1 VPIRP
6 VRRATLNEVARL
18 ARVSPSTVS
27 RVVRGSAPVSEELE
41 SAVREAIRVTGYV
54 PNLAARQ
61 LVTSRSDAVGVV
73 IPEDQWRVF
82 RDPFFADMVE
92 GVATHLASTRYRFV
106 LVMGRSAEDPE
117 WLLHYVAGGHI
128 DGVMLIAPERQHFL
142 GDAITLGDAI
152 MSVGVPVVHM
162 GKPFQAAENAQYV
175 DADNVGGVRQAV
187 EYLYAQGRRRIAMI
201 AGVPTMRSSVD
212 RTVGYRSGMASV
224 GLPVDE
230 RLVVATDYGDEAAE
244 KAMNQLLQLGGS
256 MSDIDAVIAAS
267 DLIAI
272 GVLRSL
278 RNAGINV
285 PADIAVIGYGDER
298 IAARSEPPLTTIAQN
313 SVQMGIELARLMV
326 AVLEGQPHPGRFIM
340 PSRLVVRATA

>member
-1 VPIRP
+1 
-6 VRRATLNEVARL
+6 
-18 ARVSPSTVS
+18 
-27 RVVRGSAPVSEELE
+27 
-41 SAVREAIRVTGYV
+41 
-54 PNLAARQ
+54 
-61 LVTSRSDAVGVV
+61 
-73 IPEDQWRVF
+73 
-82 RDPFFADMVE
+82 MVE
-92 GVATHLASTRYRFV
+92 GVATQLASTRYRFI

-117 WLLHYVAGGHI
+117 WLLHYVGGGHI
-128 DGVMLIAPERQHFL
+128 NGVMLIAPERQHVL
-142 GDAITLGDAI
+142 GDAIT
-152 MSVGVPVVHM
+152 SVGVPVVYM
-162 GKPFQAAENAQYV
+162 GKPFQAAEDARYV
-175 DADNVGGVRQAV
+175 DANNVGGVRQAV

-212 RTVGYRSGMASV
+212 RTAGYQSGMASV

-244 KAMNQLLQLGGS
+244 KAMNQLLRLSDSTG
-256 MSDIDAVIAAS
+256 DIDAVIAAS

-272 GVLRSL
+272 GVLRAL

-285 PADIAVIGYGDER
+285 PADIAVIGYGDEW

-340 PSRLVVRATA
+340 PPRLVVRATA

>member
-1 VPIRP
+1 MRP
-6 VRRATLNEVARL
+6 ARRATLDEVARL

-27 RVVRGSAPVSEELE
+27 RVVRGSTPVSQELE

-92 GVATHLASTRYRFV
+92 GVATQLASTRYRFIV
-106 LVMGRSAEDPE
+106 VMGRSAEDPE
-117 WLLHYVAGGHI
+117 WLLHYVGGGHI
-128 DGVMLIAPERQHFL
+128 DGVMMIAPERQHPL
-142 GDAITLGDAI
+142 SDAITSA
-152 MSVGVPVVHM
+152 GVPVVYM
-162 GKPFQAAENAQYV
+162 GKPFQAAEDVRYV
-175 DADNVGGVRQAV
+175 DGDNVDGVRQAV

-212 RTVGYRSGMASV
+212 RTLGYREGLASV

-230 RLVVATDYGDEAAE
+230 RLVVATDYGEEAAE
-244 KAMNQLLQLGGS
+244 RAMDQMLRLGGGAG
-256 MSDIDAVIAAS
+256 DIDAVIAAS

-272 GVLRSL
+272 GVLRAL
-278 RNAGINV
+278 RNAGIKV
-285 PADIAVIGYGDER
+285 PADIAVIGYGDEW
-298 IAARSEPPLTTIAQN
+298 IAARSEPPLTTVAQN

-340 PSRLVVRATA
+340 PPQLVLRATA

>member
-1 VPIRP
+1 MGVPIRP
-6 VRRATLNEVARL
+6 ARRATLDEVARL

-27 RVVRGSAPVSEELE
+27 RVVRGSAQVSEELE

-82 RDPFFADMVE
+82 RDPFFANMVE
-92 GVATHLASTRYRFV
+92 GVATQLASTRYRFI

-117 WLLHYVAGGHI
+117 WLLHYVGGGHI
-128 DGVMLIAPERQHFL
+128 DGVMLIAPERQHVL
-142 GDAITLGDAI
+142 GDAIT
-152 MSVGVPVVHM
+152 SVGVPVVYM
-162 GKPFQAAENAQYV
+162 GKPFQAAEDARYV

-212 RTVGYRSGMASV
+212 RTAGYQSGMASV

-244 KAMNQLLQLGGS
+244 KAMNQLLRLSDSTG
-256 MSDIDAVIAAS
+256 DIDAVIAAS

-272 GVLRSL
+272 GVLRAL

-285 PADIAVIGYGDER
+285 PADIAVIGYGDEW

-340 PSRLVVRATA
+340 PPRLVVRATA

>member
-1 VPIRP
+1 MAVRP
-6 VRRATLNEVARL
+6 PRRATLDEVARL

-27 RVVRGSAPVSEELE
+27 RVVRGSTPVSPELE

-92 GVATHLASTRYRFV
+92 GVATQLASTHYRV
-106 LVMGRSAEDPE
+106 ILVMGRSAEDPE
-117 WLLHYVAGGHI
+117 WLLNYVGGGHV
-128 DGVMLIAPERQHFL
+128 DGVMLIAPERHHPL
-142 GDAITLGDAI
+142 GDAIRSA
-152 MSVGVPVVHM
+152 GVPVVYM
-162 GKPFQAAENAQYV
+162 GKPFQETEDARYV
-175 DADNVGGVRQAV
+175 DADNAGGVRQAV
-187 EYLYAQGRRRIAMI
+187 EYLYGQGRRRIALI

-212 RTVGYRSGMASV
+212 RTAGYRSGMASV

-230 RLVVATDYGDEAAE
+230 RLVLATDYGDEAGE
-244 KAMNQLLQLGGS
+244 KAMNQLLRLGESVGVV
-256 MSDIDAVIAAS
+256 DAVIAAS

-278 RNAGINV
+278 RTARIDV
-285 PADIAVIGYGDER
+285 PGDIAVIGFGDER
-298 IAARSEPPLTTIAQN
+298 IAARSEPPLTTIAHN
-313 SVQMGIELARLMV
+313 ATQMGKELARLML
-326 AVLEGQPHPGRFIM
+326 AVLEGQQDPGCFIM
-340 PSRLVVRATA
+340 PPRLVVRATA

>member
-1 VPIRP
+1 MPIRP
-6 VRRATLNEVARL
+6 ARRATLDEVARL

-27 RVVRGSAPVSEELE
+27 RVVRGSTPVSEELE

-82 RDPFFADMVE
+82 RDPFFANMVE
-92 GVATHLASTRYRFV
+92 GVATRLASTRYRFI

-117 WLLHYVAGGHI
+117 WLLHYVGGGHI
-128 DGVMLIAPERQHFL
+128 DGVMLIAPERQHVL
-142 GDAITLGDAI
+142 GDAIT
-152 MSVGVPVVHM
+152 SVGVPVVYM
-162 GKPFQAAENAQYV
+162 GKPFQAAEDARYV

-212 RTVGYRSGMASV
+212 RTAGYQSGMASV

-230 RLVVATDYGDEAAE
+230 RLIVATDYGDEAAE
-244 KAMNQLLQLGGS
+244 KAMNQLLRLGGS
-256 MSDIDAVIAAS
+256 VGDINAVIAAS

-272 GVLRSL
+272 GVLRAL

-285 PADIAVIGYGDER
+285 PADIAVIGYGDEW
-298 IAARSEPPLTTIAQN
+298 IAARSEPPLTTVAQN

-340 PSRLVVRATA
+340 PPRLVVRATA

>member
-1 VPIRP
+1 MPIRP
-6 VRRATLNEVARL
+6 ARRATLDEVARL

-27 RVVRGSAPVSEELE
+27 RVVRGSAQVSEELE

-82 RDPFFADMVE
+82 RDPFFANMVE
-92 GVATHLASTRYRFV
+92 GVATQLASTRYRFI

-117 WLLHYVAGGHI
+117 WLLHYVGGGHI
-128 DGVMLIAPERQHFL
+128 NGVMLIAPERQHVL
-142 GDAITLGDAI
+142 GDAIT
-152 MSVGVPVVHM
+152 SVGVPVVYM
-162 GKPFQAAENAQYV
+162 GKPFQAAEDARYV
-175 DADNVGGVRQAV
+175 DANNVGGVRQAV

-212 RTVGYRSGMASV
+212 RTAGYQSGMASV

-230 RLVVATDYGDEAAE
+230 RLIVATDYGDEAAE
-244 KAMNQLLQLGGS
+244 KAMNQLLRLGGS
-256 MSDIDAVIAAS
+256 MGDINAVIAAS

-272 GVLRSL
+272 GVLRAL

-285 PADIAVIGYGDER
+285 PADIAVIGYGDEW
-298 IAARSEPPLTTIAQN
+298 IAARSEPPLTTVAQN

-340 PSRLVVRATA
+340 PPRLVVRATA

>member
-1 VPIRP
+1 MGVPIRP
-6 VRRATLNEVARL
+6 ARRATLDEVARL

-27 RVVRGSAPVSEELE
+27 RVVRGSAQVSEELE

-82 RDPFFADMVE
+82 RDPFFANMVE
-92 GVATHLASTRYRFV
+92 GVATQLASTRYRFI

-117 WLLHYVAGGHI
+117 WLLHYVGGGHI
-128 DGVMLIAPERQHFL
+128 DGVMLIAPERQHVL
-142 GDAITLGDAI
+142 GDAIT
-152 MSVGVPVVHM
+152 SVGVPVVYM
-162 GKPFQAAENAQYV
+162 GKPFQAAEDARYV
-175 DADNVGGVRQAV
+175 DANNVGGVRQAV

-212 RTVGYRSGMASV
+212 RTAGYQSGMASV

-244 KAMNQLLQLGGS
+244 KAMNQLLRL
-256 MSDIDAVIAAS
+256 SDSTGDINAVIAAS

-272 GVLRSL
+272 GVLRAL

-285 PADIAVIGYGDER
+285 PADIAVIGYGDEW

-340 PSRLVVRATA
+340 PPRLVVRATA

>member
-1 VPIRP
+1 MGVPIRP
-6 VRRATLNEVARL
+6 ARRATLDEVARL

-27 RVVRGSAPVSEELE
+27 RVVRGSAQVSEELE

-82 RDPFFADMVE
+82 RDPFFANMVE
-92 GVATHLASTRYRFV
+92 GVATQLASTRYRFI

-117 WLLHYVAGGHI
+117 WLLHYVGGGHI
-128 DGVMLIAPERQHFL
+128 NGVMLIAPERQHVL
-142 GDAITLGDAI
+142 GDAIT
-152 MSVGVPVVHM
+152 SVGVPVVYM
-162 GKPFQAAENAQYV
+162 GKPFQAAEDARYV
-175 DADNVGGVRQAV
+175 DANNVGGVRQAV

-212 RTVGYRSGMASV
+212 RTAGYQSGMASV

-244 KAMNQLLQLGGS
+244 KAMNQLLRLSDSTG
-256 MSDIDAVIAAS
+256 DIDAVIAAS

-272 GVLRSL
+272 GVLRAL

-285 PADIAVIGYGDER
+285 PADIAVIGYGDEW

-340 PSRLVVRATA
+340 PPRLVVRATA

>member
-1 VPIRP
+1 VP
-6 VRRATLNEVARL
+6 VRPPRRVTLDEVARL

-27 RVVRGSAPVSEELE
+27 RVVRGATPVSPELE

-92 GVATHLASTRYRFV
+92 GVASQLAATHYRFI

-117 WLLHYVAGGHI
+117 WLLHYVGGGHM
-128 DGVMLIAPERQHFL
+128 DGVMLIAPERHHPL
-142 GDAITLGDAI
+142 GDAIKSA
-152 MSVGVPVVHM
+152 GVPVVYM
-162 GKPFQAAENAQYV
+162 GKPFGVTGEATYV
-175 DADNVGGVRQAV
+175 DADNAGGVRQAV
-187 EYLYAQGRRRIAMI
+187 EYLHAQGRRRIALI

-212 RTVGYRSGMASV
+212 RTAGYRSGMASV

-230 RLVVATDYGDEAAE
+230 RLVLATDYGDEAGE
-244 KAMNQLLQLGGS
+244 KAMNQLLRLGDDVGH
-256 MSDIDAVIAAS
+256 IDAVIAAS
-267 DLIAI
+267 DLIAM
-272 GVLRSL
+272 GVLRAL
-278 RNAGINV
+278 RNARIGV
-285 PADIAVIGYGDER
+285 PRDIAVIGFGDER
-298 IAARSEPPLTTIAQN
+298 IAARSEPPLTSIAHN
-313 SVQMGIELARLMV
+313 ATQMGIELARLMV

-340 PSRLVVRATA
+340 PPHLVVRATA

>member
-1 VPIRP
+1 
-6 VRRATLNEVARL
+6 
-18 ARVSPSTVS
+18 
-27 RVVRGSAPVSEELE
+27 
-41 SAVREAIRVTGYV
+41 
-54 PNLAARQ
+54 
-61 LVTSRSDAVGVV
+61 
-73 IPEDQWRVF
+73 
-82 RDPFFADMVE
+82 
-92 GVATHLASTRYRFV
+92 
-106 LVMGRSAEDPE
+106 
-117 WLLHYVAGGHI
+117 
-128 DGVMLIAPERQHFL
+128 
-142 GDAITLGDAI
+142 
-152 MSVGVPVVHM
+152 
-162 GKPFQAAENAQYV
+162 
-175 DADNVGGVRQAV
+175 
-187 EYLYAQGRRRIAMI
+187 
-201 AGVPTMRSSVD
+201 
-212 RTVGYRSGMASV
+212 
-224 GLPVDE
+224 VDE

-256 MSDIDAVIAAS
+256 TSDVDAVIAAS